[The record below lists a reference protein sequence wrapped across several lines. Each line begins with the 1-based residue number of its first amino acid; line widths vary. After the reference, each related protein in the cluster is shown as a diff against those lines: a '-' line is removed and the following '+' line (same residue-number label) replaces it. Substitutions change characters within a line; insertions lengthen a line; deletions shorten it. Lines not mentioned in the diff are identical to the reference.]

1 MLVKEGDKVNMGQT
15 IAELGS
21 SSENR
26 PVLHF
31 EIRQDGK
38 PVNPRRYLP
47 S

>member
-1 MLVKEGDKVNMGQT
+1 MLVKEGDQVEVGQT

-31 EIRQDGK
+31 EIRRDGK